1 MVDAWLVRGYMTAV
15 EKRRKVM
22 ARESKVMREFQAAM
36 HGKRSDLYDR
46 ACTRVACSPRL
57 NKYYAIIM
65 SDGFADSEDHLR
77 WVIRGRVG
85 EIEAWAQQIKE
96 DSDG

>member
-1 MVDAWLVRGYMTAV
+1 
-15 EKRRKVM
+15 M
-22 ARESKVMREFQAAM
+22 AGANVMREFAAAVR
-36 HGKRSDLYDR
+36 GEKSGLFYR
-46 ACTRVACSPRL
+46 AGTRVACSPRL

-65 SDGFADSEDHLR
+65 SDGYASDDDHLR

-85 EIEAWAQQIKE
+85 EIEAWAKQIQE